1 MRYLCKGAALAIC
14 MALGA
19 LTVLLVLPGLF
30 GIHPLIVQSGS
41 MEPAYPQGSMVYI
54 RGTDPRKLSEGDAV
68 TFRLA
73 DGETL
78 VTHRI
83 TSIDM
88 EKEEIHT
95 KGDANAREDGAA
107 TSFEQIVGIPFFCI
121 PGLGSLAGRLSSM
134 AGKAG
139 ILRLV
144 VLVCLL
150 SWMDEVLL
158 RQEGT
163 LEKKRI

>member
-1 MRYLCKGAALAIC
+1 MRYLCKGSALAIC
-14 MALGA
+14 AVLGV

-41 MEPAYPQGSMVYI
+41 MEPTYPQGSMVYI
-54 RGTDPRKLSEGDAV
+54 RGADPWKLSEGDTV
-68 TFRLA
+68 TFRLE

-83 TSIDM
+83 TSIDA
-88 EKEEIHT
+88 ENEEIHT

-107 TSFEQIVGIPFFCI
+107 TSFEQIVGTPFLCI
-121 PGLGSLAGRLSSM
+121 PCLGSLAGRLSSL

-139 ILRLV
+139 ILVLV

-158 RQEGT
+158 RQESA
-163 LEKKRI
+163 LENKRI